1 MRLAL
6 AFAILVLTADA
17 ASAQNAAPAPP
28 PPMNMPGMSMP
39 AASSPAAAP
48 SPPKQTVIVGPTG
61 KTLVVTPQVLADLGR
76 AEATMINHSV
86 SHTYEGVRLTEL
98 LRLVG
103 APTGARIHAD
113 ADRDYL
119 VVTGGDGFRAVFSL
133 AETDSSVQHRAVILA
148 DHMDGAPLIPHD
160 APYRIV
166 VDGDQKPA
174 RSVYAVSRIEVKVLP

>member
-17 ASAQNAAPAPP
+17 ASAQNAAPEPP

-174 RSVYAVSRIEVKVLP
+174 RSVYAITRIEVRVLP

>member
-1 MRLAL
+1 MRLVLVL
-6 AFAILVLTADA
+6 AALVLTAGV
-17 ASAQNAAPAPP
+17 ASAQNTAATP

-103 APTGARIHAD
+103 APTGARIHDD

-174 RSVYAVSRIEVKVLP
+174 RSVYAITRIEVRVLP